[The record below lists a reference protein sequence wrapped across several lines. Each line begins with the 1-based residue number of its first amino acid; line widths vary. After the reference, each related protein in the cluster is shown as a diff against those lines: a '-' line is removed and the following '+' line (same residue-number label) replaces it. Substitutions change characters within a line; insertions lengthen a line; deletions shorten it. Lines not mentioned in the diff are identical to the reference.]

1 MLHFRVSSTT
11 LSAPSNGVFMIQK
24 FFYPVINYS
33 GFCPSYIN
41 RPCCSNKMESI
52 LSAHEIGEGLPV
64 LIIHGWKMEAR
75 VEELDFEPI
84 FSTIPGLRRIYVD
97 LPGMGTTPAKNVKD
111 LDDIYLRL
119 VQFIDSR
126 LGKSRFLLVGSSCGG
141 YLARAIAQKYSNQVD
156 GLLLRVPLIEPKD
169 SMRDLDAFKPLV
181 ANEQLMSDMS
191 AEDKTLLGDVLVQ
204 TPAYVKTL
212 KAKYDEVYLPAEKKA
227 DSQVLDPIRADPHR
241 YQLSFSVDNEGAK
254 FFAPTLIICGRQ
266 DESVGYRDSLR
277 LLELY
282 PRSTYVVLDRGTH
295 GLPID
300 ETSVFEALVRDW
312 INRVNEWRGRTD
324 REV

>member
-1 MLHFRVSSTT
+1 
-11 LSAPSNGVFMIQK
+11 
-24 FFYPVINYS
+24 
-33 GFCPSYIN
+33 
-41 RPCCSNKMESI
+41 MESI

-64 LIIHGWKMEAR
+64 LFIHGWQMEAR
-75 VEELDFEPI
+75 VEQRDLEPI
-84 FSTIPGLRRIYVD
+84 FNKIPGFRRIYVD
-97 LPGMGTTPAKNVKD
+97 LPGMGTTPANNVKD

-126 LGKSRFLLVGSSCGG
+126 LGRSRFLLVGSSCGG
-141 YLARAIAQKYSNQVD
+141 YLARAIAQKYIEQVD

-181 ANEQLMSDMS
+181 ANEQLMSTIP
-191 AEDKTLLGDVLVQ
+191 AEDRTLLGNVLVQ
-204 TPAYVKTL
+204 TTAYVKAL
-212 KAKYDEVYLPAEKKA
+212 KAKYEEVFLPAEKAA
-227 DSQVLDPIRADPHR
+227 DNKVLDPIRADPHR
-241 YQLSFSVDNEGAK
+241 YQLSFPLDNEGAK
-254 FFAPTLIICGRQ
+254 FFAPTLIVCGRQ

-300 ETSVFEALVRDW
+300 ESEASVFEALVRDW
-312 INRVNEWRGRTD
+312 IIRVDEWRDRTD
-324 REV
+324 R

>member
-1 MLHFRVSSTT
+1 
-11 LSAPSNGVFMIQK
+11 
-24 FFYPVINYS
+24 
-33 GFCPSYIN
+33 
-41 RPCCSNKMESI
+41 MEPL

-64 LIIHGWKMEAR
+64 LIIHGWQMQGRA
-75 VEELDFEPI
+75 EELDFEPI
-84 FSTIPGLRRIYVD
+84 FSKTPGLRRIYVD
-97 LPGMGTTPAKNVKD
+97 LPGMGTTPANNVKD
-111 LDDIYLRL
+111 LDDIYRRL

-126 LGKSRFLLVGSSCGG
+126 IGKSRFLLVGSSCGG
-141 YLARAIAQKYSNQVD
+141 YLARAIAQEYIEQVD

-181 ANEQLMSDMS
+181 ANEQLMSNMS
-191 AEDKTLLGDVLVQ
+191 AEDRALLGNVLVQ

-212 KAKYDEVYLPAEKKA
+212 KAKYEEAFLPADKA
-227 DSQVLDPIRADPHR
+227 ADKEALDPIRTDPHR
-241 YQLSFSVDNEGAK
+241 YQLSFSLDNESAK
-254 FFAPTLIICGRQ
+254 FFAPTLIVCGRQ

-300 ETSVFEALVRDW
+300 ETGVFEALLRDW
-312 INRVNEWRGRTD
+312 IARVHEWRSRAD
-324 REV
+324 M

>member
-1 MLHFRVSSTT
+1 
-11 LSAPSNGVFMIQK
+11 
-24 FFYPVINYS
+24 
-33 GFCPSYIN
+33 
-41 RPCCSNKMESI
+41 MESI

-64 LIIHGWKMEAR
+64 LIIHGWQMNGR

-84 FSTIPGLRRIYVD
+84 FNKTQGLCRIYVD
-97 LPGMGTTPAKNVKD
+97 LPGMGTTPANNIKD

-141 YLARAIAQKYSNQVD
+141 YLARAIAQRYREQVD

-181 ANEQLMSDMS
+181 ANEQLMSNIS
-191 AEDKTLLGDVLVQ
+191 AEDRALLGNVLVQ
-204 TPAYVKTL
+204 TPAYIKTL
-212 KAKYDEVYLPAEKKA
+212 KAKYEVSLPAEKAA
-227 DSQVLDPIRADPHR
+227 DNEVLDPIRADPHR
-241 YQLSFSVDNEGAK
+241 YQLSFSLDDESAK
-254 FFAPTLIICGRQ
+254 FFAPTLVVCGRH

-300 ETSVFEALVRDW
+300 ETGVFEALVRDW
-312 INRVNEWRGRTD
+312 IIRVDEWRGRMD
-324 REV
+324 RLEGNKEN